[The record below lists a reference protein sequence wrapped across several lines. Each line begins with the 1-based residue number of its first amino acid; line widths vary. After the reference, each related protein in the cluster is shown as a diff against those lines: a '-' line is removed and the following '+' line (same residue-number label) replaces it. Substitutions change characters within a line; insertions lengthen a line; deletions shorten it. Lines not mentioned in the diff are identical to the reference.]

1 MFKVKG
7 DDFYTQEV
15 VHVVTARLDGEVKV
29 EEIVKRHGD
38 RRHEVDEHTS
48 QFALR
53 RRVKSQIHRY
63 ALTPV
68 KIMTLHNNATFCIQI
83 GVGRDLGRRHFAP
96 PPRNVRRWRFFG
108 QALMISLMLR
118 MSHCTAL
125 QTREVKFNAI
135 KPKITCGR
143 CGQTLALVG
152 NGISRKN
159 RHLGALDGDVGQWK
173 QPVNHHNCST
183 SQYISITNVVRLHLL
198 RVRNKECTIKHQ
210 VADSISICTQS

>member
-1 MFKVKG
+1 MFKIKG

-96 PPRNVRRWRFFG
+96 PPE
-108 QALMISLMLR
+108 
-118 MSHCTAL
+118 MSGGGD
-125 QTREVKFNAI
+125 F
-135 KPKITCGR
+135 
-143 CGQTLALVG
+143 
-152 NGISRKN
+152 
-159 RHLGALDGDVGQWK
+159 LG
-173 QPVNHHNCST
+173 
-183 SQYISITNVVRLHLL
+183 
-198 RVRNKECTIKHQ
+198 KH
-210 VADSISICTQS
+210 